1 VGPDS
6 RVFIILIRCEMG
18 RTYDVASRIA
28 ELENGPTV
36 YSISGDYDVFCMVRL
51 PSNDDLGR
59 FVSEK
64 IQSID
69 GVKATNTIVCFN
81 AFLRDKGF
89 A

>member
-1 VGPDS
+1 MGPDS
-6 RVFIILIRCEMG
+6 RVFIILIKCAMG

-28 ELENGPTV
+28 ELEDGPTV
-36 YSISGDYDVFCMVRL
+36 YSISGEFDIFCMVRL

-59 FVSEK
+59 FVTDK

-69 GVKATNTIVCFN
+69 GVTGTNTIICFN
-81 AFLRDKGF
+81 AFMPDKGF